1 MSETPRRRRSRTSRD
16 PANQPCLAEQ
26 YDDAMRR
33 YSRRNIFRIGAM
45 GGAALTAGGVL
56 VPNAAAAASPFA
68 VPTVLL
74 NAETVAGS
82 ALRPFGRHLA
92 YGADPSRTLVVSW
105 QTPAKVSAPYLRFGT
120 VPGEFGEAVPAE
132 VRALTSDLAWQK
144 PDHTFSPHLG
154 KAVTQYYLHVRLDNL
169 LPGTTYY
176 YVVGHQGYDPT
187 TSGRIGEV
195 ATFRTAPTPASKNGF
210 SFTAFGDQGVGYNA
224 LATNSL
230 IADLAPQFHLAMGD
244 MSYALNGEGGH
255 PAEDV
260 YDARK
265 WDSFFAQNE
274 PIAAEIPWMVALGNH
289 EMEGWYDYHGYGGM
303 RARFTMPDNAW
314 DGSTCIYSWRYQNVG
329 LISLDGND
337 ICYNSP
343 SNLNY
348 TEGKQL
354 NWLKAQLG
362 KFRGDPTIDFII
374 VYCHQCTYSTSSSNG
389 AELGAQEKWAP
400 LFDQYQV
407 DLVLN
412 GHNHVYERTDP
423 IRAGKGRKK
432 AAIQST
438 VNSATDGTT
447 YITAG
452 GGGES
457 INKWVDS
464 KIDDSYYGHVKD
476 ATATMRFDEEN
487 GEEHQVKVTWS
498 RVRYRGYSLVAVDV
512 TPAANGTPAQLKVRA
527 LTEKGTL
534 VDEIT
539 VRRS

>member
-1 MSETPRRRRSRTSRD
+1 MRD
-16 PANQPCLAEQ
+16 PAARPRLAE
-26 YDDAMRR
+26 R
-33 YSRRNIFRIGAM
+33 YEHSRRGILRLGAV
-45 GGAALTAGGVL
+45 GGAALATGGL
-56 VPNAAAAASPFA
+56 LAPNAAASTTFTAPAL
-68 VPTVLL
+68 LL
-74 NAETVAGS
+74 NAPTVPGS

-92 YGADPSRTLVVSW
+92 FGADPARTVVVSW
-105 QTPAKVSAPYLRFGT
+105 QTPARVTAPYLRFGT
-120 VPGEFGEAVPAE
+120 VAGEFGSPVPAE

-154 KAVTQYYLHVRLDNL
+154 KAITQYYHHVRLDNL
-169 LPGTTYY
+169 LPDTTYY
-176 YVVGHQGYDPT
+176 YVLGHQGYDPL
-187 TSGRIGEV
+187 TSGRLGEI
-195 ATFRTAPTPASKNGF
+195 ATFRTAPTPASTAAF

-230 IADLAPQFHLAMGD
+230 VADLGPEFHLAMGD

-255 PAEDV
+255 PEEDI

-274 PIAAEIPWMVALGNH
+274 PIAAEVPWMVALGNH
-289 EMEGWYDYHGYGGM
+289 EMEGWYDNHGYGGM
-303 RARFTMPDNAW
+303 RARFSMPDNAW

-343 SNLNY
+343 SNLDY

-354 NWLKAQLG
+354 KWLGAQLA
-362 KFRGDPTIDFII
+362 KFRGDPTIDFIV
-374 VYCHQCTYSTSSSNG
+374 VYCHQCTYSTSDSNG
-389 AELGAQEKWAP
+389 AELGAQQKWAP
-400 LFDQYQV
+400 LFDRYQV

-423 IRAGKGRKK
+423 IRAGKGTRQ
-432 AAIQST
+432 AAIRST
-438 VNSATDGTT
+438 VNPVKDGTT

-457 INKWVDS
+457 VNKWTDRS
-464 KIDDSYYGHVKD
+464 IEDSYLGHVRD
-476 ATATMRFDEEN
+476 ATATMRLDQEN
-487 GEEHQVKVTWS
+487 GPTEKIKVGWS

-512 TPAANGTPAQLKVRA
+512 TPAKDGAPAQLKVRA
-527 LTEKGTL
+527 LTETGKL

-539 VRRS
+539 MRRSNV

>member
-1 MSETPRRRRSRTSRD
+1 MSETPRGRRSQPTRD
-16 PANQPCLAEQ
+16 AANAPRLAEL

-33 YSRRNIFRIGAM
+33 HSRRTVFRVGAL
-45 GGAALTAGGVL
+45 GAAALATGGVL
-56 VPNAAAAASPFA
+56 APAAAAG
-68 VPTVLL
+68 PTVLL
-74 NAETVAGS
+74 NADTVAGS

-92 YGADPSRTLVVSW
+92 FGADAARSVVVSW
-105 QTPAKVSAPYLRFGT
+105 QTPARVTAPYLRFGT
-120 VPGEFGEAVPAE
+120 SPGEFGTAVPAE

-154 KAVTQYYLHVRLDNL
+154 KAVTQYYHHVRLDDL
-169 LPGTTYY
+169 LPNTTYY
-176 YVVGHQGYDPT
+176 YLVGHQGYDPA
-187 TSGRIGEV
+187 TSGRIGEL
-195 ATFRTAPTPASKNGF
+195 ATFRTAPTPAGGGAF
-210 SFTAFGDQGVGYNA
+210 AFTAFGDQGVNYNA

-255 PAEDV
+255 PAEDI

-289 EMEGWYDYHGYGGM
+289 EMEGWYDNFGYGGM
-303 RARFTMPDNAW
+303 RARFSMPDNAW
-314 DGSTCIYSWRYQNVG
+314 AGSTCIYSWRYQNVG

-354 NWLKAQLG
+354 RWLEAQLAR
-362 KFRGDPTIDFII
+362 FRADPTIDFIV
-374 VYCHQCTYSTSSSNG
+374 VYCHQCTYSTSDSNG
-389 AELGAQEKWAP
+389 AELGAQQKWAP
-400 LFDQYQV
+400 LFDRYQV
-407 DLVLN
+407 DLILN

-423 IRAGKGRKK
+423 IRGNKGTRT
-432 AAIQST
+432 APIRST
-438 VNSATDGTT
+438 VNPVKDGTT

-457 INKWVDS
+457 VNKWTDRG
-464 KIDDSYYGHVKD
+464 IDDSYLGHVRD
-476 ATATMRFDEEN
+476 ATATMRLDQQDGPTELI
-487 GEEHQVKVTWS
+487 KVNWS
-498 RVRYRGYSLVAVDV
+498 RVRYRGYSLVSGEV
-512 TPAANGTPAQLKVRA
+512 TPAANGNPAQLRIRA
-527 LTEKGTL
+527 LTETGVL

-539 VRRS
+539 LRRS